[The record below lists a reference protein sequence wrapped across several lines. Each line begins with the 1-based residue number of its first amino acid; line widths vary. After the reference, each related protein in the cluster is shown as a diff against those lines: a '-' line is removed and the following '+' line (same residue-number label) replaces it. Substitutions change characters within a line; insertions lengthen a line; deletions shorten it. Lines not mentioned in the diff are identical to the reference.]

1 MAVRWGPWRCEGCGK
16 WFMSNGLC
24 QHLRCREC
32 HPECGRM
39 RKGWRG
45 ARRNARA
52 VRASQSLIVAI
63 RGYASQG
70 S

>member
-1 MAVRWGPWRCEGCGK
+1 MAVRLGPWRCEGCGK

-39 RKGWRG
+39 RKVGVV
-45 ARRNARA
+45 RN
-52 VRASQSLIVAI
+52 VR
-63 RGYASQG
+63 
-70 S
+70 

>member
-16 WFMSNGLC
+16 RFMSNGLC

-39 RKGWRG
+39 AKVCEVGLIKMKGLG
-45 ARRNARA
+45 D
-52 VRASQSLIVAI
+52 
-63 RGYASQG
+63 
-70 S
+70 